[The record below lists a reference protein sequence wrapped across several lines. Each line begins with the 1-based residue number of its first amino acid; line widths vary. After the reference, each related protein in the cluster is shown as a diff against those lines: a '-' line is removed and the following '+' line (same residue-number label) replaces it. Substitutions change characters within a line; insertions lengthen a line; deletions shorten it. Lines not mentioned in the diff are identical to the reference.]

1 MGVASWSFVV
11 WAAVWVWAGRGC
23 SSRKAG
29 QPLVFWF
36 PACVVGAGVVGL
48 SGAGIGD
55 TPALVGCCGCCGR
68 GGRLVVGALAW
79 CGGGMLSG
87 FWGSAPWLPGSSG
100 APGCGGS
107 WVGVGGLV
115 VNCIVDASILL

>member
-1 MGVASWSFVV
+1 MGGCFLVVVV

-29 QPLVFWF
+29 RPTVSRGLVSRGWGWL
-36 PACVVGAGVVGL
+36 PGAWYKRHARSGGLLRLLWLWWSAGGGCPRVLGV
-48 SGAGIGD
+48 
-55 TPALVGCCGCCGR
+55 
-68 GGRLVVGALAW
+68 

-87 FWGSAPWLPGSSG
+87 FWGSAPWLPDLSG

>member
-1 MGVASWSFVV
+1 MGGGFLVVVV

-29 QPLVFWF
+29 WLVLWF
-36 PACVVGAGVVGL
+36 PACVVGAGVVGCL
-48 SGAGIGD
+48 VLGIGN
-55 TPALVGCCGCCGR
+55 TPAAAWLV
-68 GGRLVVGALAW
+68 VVGAPAW

-87 FWGSAPWLPGSSG
+87 FWGSAPWLPDLSG

>member
-1 MGVASWSFVV
+1 MGVASWS
-11 WAAVWVWAGRGC
+11 
-23 SSRKAG
+23 
-29 QPLVFWF
+29 L
-36 PACVVGAGVVGL
+36 L
-48 SGAGIGD
+48 SGPLYGSGPAGAAPRGRPGGWCSGFLPVWWGPGWLACLVLGVGD

-68 GGRLVVGALAW
+68 GGRLVGGCPLV
-79 CGGGMLSG
+79 GGGMLSG
-87 FWGSAPWLPGSSG
+87 FWGSAPWLPDSSG

>member
-1 MGVASWSFVV
+1 MGGGFLVVVV
-11 WAAVWVWAGRGC
+11 WAAVWVWAGRGLLLTEG
-23 SSRKAG
+23 RVADRRA
-29 QPLVFWF
+29 LV
-36 PACVVGAGVVGL
+36 CGVVGL
-48 SGAGIGD
+48 SGAWCRKH
-55 TPALVGCCGCCGR
+55 ACRASASCLCGEWG
-68 GGRLVVGALAW
+68 VVGALAW